1 MSRHSRA
8 EPKNGKITSESKL
21 DELERRLREKVN
33 VATGFADD
41 EVKVRKLKELFK
53 FFDTD
58 DSGFIDPPKF
68 NAAMVKLNFV
78 GVQREIESL
87 FNRYDDDASGTID
100 YKEFAYHLFGLGGK
114 PQLDGNSKNIV
125 EKVKA
130 RIINQGGASGFHGIK
145 RILARMDTDGN
156 GVLDHN
162 ELLEGLRQYGIFD
175 VSATELETL
184 FNYFDRD
191 RTGRISAEKILKGLQ
206 VKIYL
211 KILFVKLNIYFFFYR
226 VVCHMNANKL
236 FDKHL
241 IF

>member
-1 MSRHSRA
+1 MSRHSRS

-58 DSGFIDPPKF
+58 DSGFIDPAKF

-100 YKEFAYHLFGLGGK
+100 YKEFSYHLFGLGGK
-114 PQLDGNSKNIV
+114 PQLDGNSKI
-125 EKVKA
+125 
-130 RIINQGGASGFHGIK
+130 SLK
-145 RILARMDTDGN
+145 R
-156 GVLDHN
+156 
-162 ELLEGLRQYGIFD
+162 
-175 VSATELETL
+175 
-184 FNYFDRD
+184 
-191 RTGRISAEKILKGLQ
+191 
-206 VKIYL
+206 
-211 KILFVKLNIYFFFYR
+211 
-226 VVCHMNANKL
+226 
-236 FDKHL
+236 
-241 IF
+241 